1 MQNII
6 DESSPLTNV
15 VLEEEQDFERA
26 LRPKRFSEFDGQQ
39 KEKEKLELF
48 VKAAKERKESLDHC
62 LIYGPPGLGKTT
74 LANILAS
81 EMGVNLVH
89 TSGPALER
97 QGDLVAILTNLEVGD
112 VLFIDEI
119 HRLPRIVEETL
130 YPALEDY
137 QLDIIV
143 GQGPSA
149 RSIKLDIPNFTLI
162 GATTRAGLLTTPLR
176 SRFGIISRLDY
187 YELIDLEK
195 IVVRSAA
202 LLKMVIEIEGAKEIA
217 RRCRGTPRIANRL
230 LRRIRDFSQV
240 RAAGETTLKVV
251 REALAL
257 LEVDEFGLDPLDR
270 KILDIIINKFS
281 GGPVGIDTIAA
292 AINEESDTIV
302 DLVEPFLIQLGCLK
316 RTPRGRVATHFAY
329 KCLGLKPPA
338 KTPQLDLL

>member
-1 MQNII
+1 MN
-6 DESSPLTNV
+6 EENSPISNS
-15 VLEEEQDFERA
+15 VLREEIDFERA
-26 LRPKRFSEFDGQQ
+26 LRPKKFSEFDGQQ
-39 KEKEKLELF
+39 KEKEKLALF
-48 VKAAKERKESLDHC
+48 VKAARERKETLDHC

-74 LANILAS
+74 LAHILAN
-81 EMGVNLVH
+81 EMGVNLVQ

-97 QGDLVAILTNLEVGD
+97 AGDLAAILTNLESGD
-112 VLFIDEI
+112 VFFIDEI

-137 QLDIIV
+137 QLDLMV

-149 RSIKLDIPNFTLI
+149 RSIKLDLPHFTLI

-187 YELIDLEK
+187 YEINDLEK
-195 IVVRSAA
+195 IVMRSSN
-202 LLKMVIEIEGAKEIA
+202 LLKMEIETNGSTEIA

-240 RAAGETTLKVV
+240 KAGGEATIKVI
-251 REALAL
+251 REALAM
-257 LEVDEFGLDPLDR
+257 LEVDENGLDPLDR

-292 AINEESDTIV
+292 AINEEPDTII

-316 RTPRGRVATHFAY
+316 RTPRGRVTTLFAY
-329 KCLGLKPPA
+329 KCLGLKAPT
-338 KTPQLDLL
+338 KNSQMELL

>member
-1 MQNII
+1 MNEENLPIT
-6 DESSPLTNV
+6 SA
-15 VLEEEQDFERA
+15 VLREDQDFERA
-26 LRPKRFSEFDGQQ
+26 LRPKKFIEFDGQQ

-48 VKAAKERKESLDHC
+48 IKAARERKESLDHC

-74 LANILAS
+74 LAHILAS
-81 EMGVNLVH
+81 EMGVNLIQ

-97 QGDLVAILTNLEVGD
+97 PGDLAAILTNLESGD
-112 VLFIDEI
+112 VFFIDEI

-137 QLDIIV
+137 QLDIMV

-149 RSIKLDIPNFTLI
+149 RSIKLDLPHFTLI
-162 GATTRAGLLTTPLR
+162 GATTRAGLITTPLR

-187 YELIDLEK
+187 YEIGDLKK
-195 IVVRSAA
+195 IVLRSAN
-202 LLKMVIEIEGAKEIA
+202 LLKMAVEGDAAVEVA

-240 RAAGETTLKVV
+240 RAGGETTLDVV
-251 REALAL
+251 RQALNM
-257 LEVDEFGLDPLDR
+257 LEVDENGLDPLDR

-292 AINEESDTIV
+292 AINEEADTII

-316 RTPRGRVATHFAY
+316 RTPRGRVATQFAY
-329 KCLGLKPPA
+329 KCLGLKVPT
-338 KTPQLDLL
+338 KCSQMDLL